1 MEQKPLI
8 KALKYFGLQLN
19 KHIMKQI
26 FFIFIFPLF
35 SFGQDTIMIKKV
47 FIDVDSVWQ
56 VKQIT
61 DADNSSLTI
70 FADSNL
76 IIPFLTNELIDDA
89 RKMADA
95 LNLLEAQNKFIAKA
109 NKLDKSL
116 TNGKIQSSF
125 DYLQEQFKRFWIG
138 NYSAIANGTKVVAGA
153 EIFVNQT
160 GSLRIKIGE
169 SLNRPLII
177 ISDTYGYISN
187 YPNQGDRMVIYLTKA
202 NVFKDFDNKLILR
215 KTKE

>member
-1 MEQKPLI
+1 
-8 KALKYFGLQLN
+8 
-19 KHIMKQI
+19 MKKI
-26 FFIFIFPLF
+26 LFLFLFPLF
-35 SFGQDTIMIKKV
+35 SFAQDTIIIKKV
-47 FIDVDSVWQ
+47 FIDPDTVWQ

-61 DADNSSLTI
+61 DADNSSLKI

-76 IIPFLTNELIDDA
+76 IVPFITNDLVDDA

-95 LNLLEAQNKFIAKA
+95 LNLLEGQNKFIASA

-116 TNGKIQSSF
+116 TNGKIQGSF
-125 DYLQEQFKRFWIG
+125 DYLQEQFKRFWLG
-138 NYSAIANGTKVVAGA
+138 NYQAIVNGTKVVAGA

-169 SLNRPLII
+169 SLNRPLVI
-177 ISDTYGYISN
+177 ISDTYGYILN
-187 YPNQGDRMVIYLTKA
+187 YPNQGERMVIYLTKA

-215 KTKE
+215 KTK

>member
-1 MEQKPLI
+1 MKKILLLI
-8 KALKYFGLQLN
+8 L
-19 KHIMKQI
+19 
-26 FFIFIFPLF
+26 FPLF
-35 SFGQDTIMIKKV
+35 SFAQDTIIIKKV
-47 FIDVDSVWQ
+47 IIDSDTVWQ

-61 DADNSSLTI
+61 DADNSSLTV

-76 IIPFLTNELIDDA
+76 IVPFLTNDLVDDS

-95 LNLLEAQNKFIAKA
+95 LNLIERQNKFIANA

-116 TNGKIQSSF
+116 TNGKIQGSF
-125 DYLQEQFKRFWIG
+125 NYLQEQFKRFWLG

-160 GSLRIKIGE
+160 GSLRVKIGE
-169 SLNRPLII
+169 SLNKPLVI
-177 ISDTYGYISN
+177 ISDTYGYILN
-187 YPNQGDRMVIYLTKA
+187 YPNQGDRMVIYLTRA

>member
-1 MEQKPLI
+1 
-8 KALKYFGLQLN
+8 
-19 KHIMKQI
+19 MKKI
-26 FFIFIFPLF
+26 LFLFLFPLF
-35 SFGQDTIMIKKV
+35 SFAQDTIIIKKV
-47 FIDVDSVWQ
+47 FIDPDTIWQ
-56 VKQIT
+56 VKQII
-61 DADNSSLTI
+61 DSDNSSLKV
-70 FADSNL
+70 FSDSNL
-76 IIPFLTNELIDDA
+76 ILPFITNDLIDES

-95 LNLLEAQNKFIAKA
+95 LNLLERQNKFIANA

-125 DYLQEQFKRFWIG
+125 DYLQEQFKRFWLG
-138 NYSAIANGTKVVAGA
+138 NYQAIANGTKVVAGA

-169 SLNRPLII
+169 SLNKPLII

-187 YPNQGDRMVIYLTKA
+187 YPNQGDKMVIYLTKA

>member
-1 MEQKPLI
+1 MKKILFLI
-8 KALKYFGLQLN
+8 L
-19 KHIMKQI
+19 
-26 FFIFIFPLF
+26 FPLF
-35 SFGQDTIMIKKV
+35 SFAQDTIIIKKV
-47 FIDVDSVWQ
+47 FIDPDTVWQ

-61 DADNSSLTI
+61 DADNSSLTV

-76 IIPFLTNELIDDA
+76 IIPFLTNDLVDDA

-95 LNLLEAQNKFIAKA
+95 LNLLEKQNKFITSA

-116 TNGKIQSSF
+116 TNGKIQGSF
-125 DYLQEQFKRFWIG
+125 DYLQEQFKKFWLG
-138 NYSAIANGTKVVAGA
+138 NYQAIANGTKVVAGA
-153 EIFVNQT
+153 EIFVNQA
-160 GSLRIKIGE
+160 GSLKVKIGE
-169 SLNRPLII
+169 SLNKSLVI
-177 ISDTYGYISN
+177 ISDTYGYILN

>member
-1 MEQKPLI
+1 
-8 KALKYFGLQLN
+8 
-19 KHIMKQI
+19 MKKI
-26 FFIFIFPLF
+26 LFLFLFPLF
-35 SFGQDTIMIKKV
+35 SFAQDTVIIKKV
-47 FIDVDSVWQ
+47 IIDSATVWQ

-61 DADNSSLTI
+61 DADNSSLKV

-76 IIPFLTNELIDDA
+76 IVPFLTNDLIDDS

-95 LNLLEAQNKFIAKA
+95 LNLIERQNKFIASA

-116 TNGKIQSSF
+116 TNGKIQGSF
-125 DYLQEQFKRFWIG
+125 DYLQEQFKRFWLG

-169 SLNRPLII
+169 SLNKPLVI
-177 ISDTYGYISN
+177 ISDTYGYILN

>member
-1 MEQKPLI
+1 
-8 KALKYFGLQLN
+8 
-19 KHIMKQI
+19 MKKI
-26 FFIFIFPLF
+26 LFFILFPLY
-35 SFGQDTIMIKKV
+35 SFAQDTIIIKKV
-47 FIDVDSVWQ
+47 FIDPDTVWQ

-61 DADNSSLTI
+61 DADNSSLTV
-70 FADSNL
+70 FSDSNL
-76 IIPFLTNELIDDA
+76 IVPFLTNDLVDDA

-95 LNLLEAQNKFIAKA
+95 LNLLEGQNKFIASA

-116 TNGKIQSSF
+116 TNGKIQGSF
-125 DYLQEQFKRFWIG
+125 DYLQEQFKRFWLG
-138 NYSAIANGTKVVAGA
+138 SYSAIVNGTKVVAGA

-169 SLNRPLII
+169 SLNRPLVI
-177 ISDTYGYISN
+177 ISDTYGYILN

-215 KTKE
+215 KTK

>member
-26 FFIFIFPLF
+26 LFIFIFPLF

-47 FIDVDSVWQ
+47 FIDPDSVWQ

-76 IIPFLTNELIDDA
+76 IIPFLTNDLIDDA

-125 DYLQEQFKRFWIG
+125 DYLQEQFKRFWLG
-138 NYSAIANGTKVVAGA
+138 NYQAIANGTKVVAGA

-169 SLNRPLII
+169 SLNKPLII
-177 ISDTYGYISN
+177 ISDTYGYILN

>member
-1 MEQKPLI
+1 
-8 KALKYFGLQLN
+8 
-19 KHIMKQI
+19 MKKI
-26 FFIFIFPLF
+26 LFLFLFPLF
-35 SFGQDTIMIKKV
+35 SFAQDTIIIKKV
-47 FIDVDSVWQ
+47 LIESDTVWH

-61 DADNSSLTI
+61 DADNSSLTV

-76 IIPFLTNELIDDA
+76 IVPFLTNDLVDDA

-95 LNLLEAQNKFIAKA
+95 LNLLETQNKFIANA

-116 TNGKIQSSF
+116 SNGKIQGSF
-125 DYLQEQFKRFWIG
+125 DYLQEQFKRFWTG
-138 NYSAIANGTKVVAGA
+138 NYQAITNGVKVVAGA
-153 EIFVNQT
+153 EIFVNQA

-177 ISDTYGYISN
+177 ISDTYGYILN
-187 YPNQGDRMVIYLTKA
+187 YPNQGDRMIVYLTKA

-215 KTKE
+215 KTKQ

>member
-1 MEQKPLI
+1 
-8 KALKYFGLQLN
+8 
-19 KHIMKQI
+19 MKKI
-26 FFIFIFPLF
+26 LFLFLCPLF
-35 SFGQDTIMIKKV
+35 SFAQDTIIIKKV
-47 FIDVDSVWQ
+47 IIDSDTVWQ

-61 DADNSSLTI
+61 DLDNSSLRV

-76 IIPFLTNELIDDA
+76 IVPFLTNDLVDDS

-95 LNLLEAQNKFIAKA
+95 LNLIEWQNKFIANAK
-109 NKLDKSL
+109 KLDKSL

-125 DYLQEQFKRFWIG
+125 DYLQEQFKRFWLG

-153 EIFVNQT
+153 EIFLNQT

-169 SLNRPLII
+169 SLNKPLVI
-177 ISDTYGYISN
+177 ISDTYGYILN
-187 YPNQGDRMVIYLTKA
+187 YPNQGDRMIIYLTKA

-215 KTKE
+215 KAKE

>member
-1 MEQKPLI
+1 
-8 KALKYFGLQLN
+8 
-19 KHIMKQI
+19 MKQI
-26 FFIFIFPLF
+26 LFIFIFPLF

-47 FIDVDSVWQ
+47 FIDPDSVWQ

-76 IIPFLTNELIDDA
+76 IIPFLTNDLIDDA

-125 DYLQEQFKRFWIG
+125 DYLQEQFKRFWLG
-138 NYSAIANGTKVVAGA
+138 NYQAIANGTKVVAGA

-169 SLNRPLII
+169 SLNKPLII
-177 ISDTYGYISN
+177 ISDTYGYILN

>member
-1 MEQKPLI
+1 MKKILFLI
-8 KALKYFGLQLN
+8 L
-19 KHIMKQI
+19 
-26 FFIFIFPLF
+26 FPLF
-35 SFGQDTIMIKKV
+35 SFAQDTIIIKKV
-47 FIDVDSVWQ
+47 FIDPDTVWQ

-61 DADNSSLTI
+61 DADNSSLKI

-76 IIPFLTNELIDDA
+76 IVPFLTNDLVDDA

-95 LNLLEAQNKFIAKA
+95 LNLLEKQNKFIISA

-116 TNGKIQSSF
+116 TNGKIQGSF
-125 DYLQEQFKRFWIG
+125 DYLQEQFKRFWLG
-138 NYSAIANGTKVVAGA
+138 NYQAIANGVKVVAGA

-169 SLNRPLII
+169 SLNRPLVI
-177 ISDTYGYISN
+177 ISDTYGYILN

-215 KTKE
+215 KAK

>member
-1 MEQKPLI
+1 
-8 KALKYFGLQLN
+8 
-19 KHIMKQI
+19 MKKI
-26 FFIFIFPLF
+26 LFLSLFPLF
-35 SFGQDTIMIKKV
+35 SFGQDTIIIKKV
-47 FIDVDSVWQ
+47 FIDPDTVWQ

-61 DADNSSLTI
+61 DAENSSLKI

-76 IIPFLTNELIDDA
+76 IVPFLTNDLVDNS

-95 LNLLEAQNKFIAKA
+95 LNLVEGQNKFIASA

-116 TNGKIQSSF
+116 VNGKIQGSF
-125 DYLQEQFKRFWIG
+125 DYLQEQFKKFWLG
-138 NYSAIANGTKVVAGA
+138 NYQAIANGVKVVAGA
-153 EIFVNQT
+153 EIFINAS

-169 SLNRPLII
+169 SLNRPLVI

-187 YPNQGDRMVIYLTKA
+187 YPNQGERMIIYLTKA

-215 KTKE
+215 KTK

>member
-1 MEQKPLI
+1 MVRRLQI

-19 KHIMKQI
+19 KKHMKKI
-26 FFIFIFPLF
+26 LFLFLFPLF
-35 SFGQDTIMIKKV
+35 SFAQDTIIIKKV
-47 FIDVDSVWQ
+47 FIEPDTVWQ

-61 DADNSSLTI
+61 DADNSNLKI

-76 IIPFLTNELIDDA
+76 IVPFLTNDLVDDS

-95 LNLLEAQNKFIAKA
+95 LNLLEGQNKFIANA
-109 NKLDKSL
+109 IKLDKSL
-116 TNGKIQSSF
+116 INAKIQGSF
-125 DYLQEQFKRFWIG
+125 DYLQEQFKRFWLG
-138 NYSAIANGTKVVAGA
+138 NYSAIANGIKVVAGA
-153 EIFVNQT
+153 EIFINAS

-169 SLNRPLII
+169 SLNRPLVI

-187 YPNQGDRMVIYLTKA
+187 YPNQGERMIIYLTKA

-215 KTKE
+215 KTK

>member
-1 MEQKPLI
+1 MKKILFLI
-8 KALKYFGLQLN
+8 L
-19 KHIMKQI
+19 
-26 FFIFIFPLF
+26 FPLF
-35 SFGQDTIMIKKV
+35 SFAQDTIIIKKV
-47 FIDVDSVWQ
+47 IIDSDTVWQ

-61 DADNSSLTI
+61 DADNSSLKV

-76 IIPFLTNELIDDA
+76 IVPFLTNDLIDDS

-95 LNLLEAQNKFIAKA
+95 LNLLERQNKFMANA

-116 TNGKIQSSF
+116 TNGKIQGSF
-125 DYLQEQFKRFWIG
+125 DYLQEQFKRFWLG

-160 GSLRIKIGE
+160 GSLRVKIGE
-169 SLNRPLII
+169 SLNKTLVI
-177 ISDTYGYISN
+177 ISDTYGYIMN

-215 KTKE
+215 KAKE

>member
-1 MEQKPLI
+1 MVRRLQI

-19 KHIMKQI
+19 KKHMKKI
-26 FFIFIFPLF
+26 LFLFLFPLF
-35 SFGQDTIMIKKV
+35 SFAQDTIIIKKV
-47 FIDVDSVWQ
+47 FIEPDTVWQ

-61 DADNSSLTI
+61 DADNSNLKI

-76 IIPFLTNELIDDA
+76 IVPFLTNDLIDDS

-95 LNLLEAQNKFIAKA
+95 LNLLEGQNKFISNA

-116 TNGKIQSSF
+116 SNGKIQGSF
-125 DYLQEQFKRFWIG
+125 DYLQEQFKRFWLG
-138 NYSAIANGTKVVAGA
+138 NYQAIANGTKVVAGA

-169 SLNRPLII
+169 SLNRPLVI

-187 YPNQGDRMVIYLTKA
+187 YPNQGERMIIYLTKA
-202 NVFKDFDNKLILR
+202 NIFKDFDNKLILR
-215 KTKE
+215 KIK